1 MELTREAGQ
10 DLRRHVFDARIDLRQ
25 LGVLLAIAQT
35 GSLAAAARMLGVS
48 QPTVAHHLDVLEAS
62 IGTAVVRRGPRGAVL
77 TDVGRVLTP
86 QAEVIMDRLSSAV
99 TEAQGLARAGV
110 ATLRVG
116 TFSSA
121 GGVLLPAAIGEVRRR
136 TEVRVELREAETIDL
151 LADLA
156 ADALH
161 VALVYNDSTEP
172 LAIPEGWVATTLGWD
187 RYLLAIPDDHPH
199 RGPVID
205 VADCAADGWILSRME
220 DPAADRDLLVA
231 AARAGFTPRP
241 VLRTDDF
248 HVALGF
254 VAAGLGVTVIPQLAV
269 ESRPGV
275 RFVEIQDAHLGR
287 TLGVVHPVDMT
298 LAVQVLVERLVADAP
313 SVLSATE
320 TSKGTSVATP
330 TG

>member
-1 MELTREAGQ
+1 MEAVGEDVRGTTE
-10 DLRRHVFDARIDLRQ
+10 DLRTSVFDARIELRQ
-25 LGVLLAIAQT
+25 LGVLLAIGQT
-35 GSLAAAARMLGVS
+35 GSLAAAARKLGVS
-48 QPTVAHHLDVLEAS
+48 QPTIAHHLDVLES
-62 IGTAVVRRGPRGAVL
+62 IIGTALVRRGPRGAVL
-77 TDVGRVLTP
+77 TDVGRVVSP
-86 QAEVIMDRLSSAV
+86 QAEAIMDRLSSAL
-99 TEAQGLARAGV
+99 TEARGLARAGV

-121 GGVLLPAAIGEVRRR
+121 GGVLLPAAIGEVRRQ
-136 TEVRVELREAETIDL
+136 TDVRVELREAETIDL

-172 LAIPEGWVATTLGWD
+172 LAIPEGWTASTLGWD
-187 RYLLAIPDDHPH
+187 RYLLAIPADHPH

-205 VADCAADGWILSRME
+205 VADCAADGWILSRLE

-254 VAAGLGVTVIPQLAV
+254 VAAGLGVAVIPQLAV

-275 RFVEIQDAHLGR
+275 RFVEIQDANLGR

-298 LAVQVLVERLVADAP
+298 FAVRVLVDRLIADAP
-313 SVLSATE
+313 TVLSSAAL
-320 TSKGTSVATP
+320 S
-330 TG
+330 